1 MNCRTA
7 ESMVHRYINHSL
19 NIEEVEAFL
28 DHMESCSACYDELE
42 TYYIVHKAM
51 QQLDEDEGEVLDFQN
66 LLEQDIKKSR
76 NYVRK
81 KKIGRFLAVV
91 LILMLL
97 GALVAFLV
105 YIFFEVQQIL

>member
-1 MNCRTA
+1 MDCCTA

-19 NIEEVEAFL
+19 SIEEVEAFL
-28 DHMESCSACYDELE
+28 EHMESCSVCYEELE

-76 NYVRK
+76 SYVRRK
-81 KKIGRFLAVV
+81 RSAGFWL
-91 LILMLL
+91 
-97 GALVAFLV
+97 
-105 YIFFEVQQIL
+105 